1 VSAHLTYTFDV
12 TDFRTNVVGGQRL
25 LETGTARGIRI
36 ALNEGAQYA
45 RTHHRH
51 TKRTGRLTSTAELR
65 AEVRRADSSGAW
77 GYITN
82 YTPYGAYVEYGTKAH
97 DIWPKAG
104 HGMIGPVRAGQSRR
118 ATGKG
123 PHEHIVGRG
132 IALRFRRGGLIVF
145 ARMVQHPGNQA
156 MPFMY
161 PAGVFAGSIFVRET
175 ENWTFVQIA
184 KLWE

>member
-82 YTPYGAYVEYGTKAH
+82 YTPYGAYVEYG
-97 DIWPKAG
+97 PKAG